1 MEPPLIGYINKYIYI
16 VNQGG
21 FELNMEQPL
30 IGNLY
35 IYIYIVRHAIPFPM
49 KNVTTAEESL
59 IYITIPVYK

>member
-1 MEPPLIGYINKYIYI
+1 
-16 VNQGG
+16 
-21 FELNMEQPL
+21 MEQPL
-30 IGNLY
+30 IGN